1 MKIRMTPQLSG
12 YSPYEILFGFPPPL
26 KKPLKGDALVSKK
39 LGLSQ
44 QMEQLGKVMKEITR
58 FTQECILI
66 LLGVRVHSYKP
77 GDMVWVKDWKSK
89 ILQPILASPYTVLLT
104 TPTAVKVSGILP

>member
-26 KKPLKGDALVSKK
+26 KKALKGDALVSKK

-58 FTQECILI
+58 FSQERASIP
-66 LLGVRVHSYKP
+66 LGEGIHPYKP
-77 GDMVWVKDWKSK
+77 GDMVWVKDWKNKTLLCEKNTNKYIPRSNTINLLK
-89 ILQPILASPYTVLLT
+89 I
-104 TPTAVKVSGILP
+104 